1 MGKIIIMTDLKEI
14 PTCCSVCPLCN
25 EHGQM
30 RAYCSDADKI
40 IFDESKRPNW
50 CRLREIPNKKDIDNT
65 KYMTDL
71 LWKEG
76 WNACLKEILS
86 K

>member
-14 PTCCSVCPLCN
+14 PTCCSVCPLSV

-30 RAYCSDADKI
+30 RAYCTDTNKV

-76 WNACLKEILS
+76 WNACLKEIKS